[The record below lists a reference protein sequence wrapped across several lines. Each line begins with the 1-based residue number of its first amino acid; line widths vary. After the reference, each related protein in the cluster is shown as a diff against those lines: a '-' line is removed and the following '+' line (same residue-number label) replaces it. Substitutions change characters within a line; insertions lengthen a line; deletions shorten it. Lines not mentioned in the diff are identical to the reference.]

1 MNTLYDTDFYQWTFH
16 NAELLRQGK
25 LTEIDIP
32 NIAEEL
38 ESMGKSEKRELFSRL
53 AVLVMHL
60 LKWQYQSKKR
70 SNSWITTIN
79 TQRMDI
85 ELLLQDSPSLK
96 HDIDKI
102 LNEVYINA
110 KKMFERETGISKKQ
124 LPETCPYTFMQVRNN
139 DFWPEVVDLQVK
151 DK

>member
-1 MNTLYDTDFYQWTFH
+1 M
-16 NAELLRQGK
+16 LRQGK

-60 LKWQYQSKKR
+60 LKWQYQSQKR
-70 SNSWITTIN
+70 SNSWLATIN

-151 DK
+151 NQ

>member
-60 LKWQYQSKKR
+60 LKWQYQSQRR

-96 HDIDKI
+96 HNIDKI

-110 KKMFERETGISKKQ
+110 KKMFERETGISKKE
-124 LPETCPYTFMQVRNN
+124 LPEACPYTFMQIINN
-139 DFWPEVVDLQVK
+139 DFWPEEE
-151 DK
+151 

>member
-1 MNTLYDTDFYQWTFH
+1 MITLYDTDFYQWTFH

-53 AVLVMHL
+53 TVLVMHL
-60 LKWQYQSKKR
+60 LKWQYQSQKR

-85 ELLLQDSPSLK
+85 ELLLKDSPSLK
-96 HDIDKI
+96 HDINKI

-110 KKMFERETGISKKQ
+110 KKMFEKETGISKKE
-124 LPETCPYTFMQVRNN
+124 LPEICPYTFMQIINN
-139 DFWPEVVDLQVK
+139 DFWPEVVNLQLK
-151 DK
+151 NK